1 MKVARYEVPGSHK
14 KQAPSRRERY
24 DWLSRRW
31 RGPLKSGFSPRP
43 HILPSPNCKSGSL
56 THQTVPSGTAH
67 QLPLFQALRTWTSAS
82 SVESLPS
89 FSPFGTTKRQY
100 LSTFSKPHRSV
111 GVPGQVRIAALG
123 GWDAERV
130 PMVLKTISDS
140 LAVRGSSIPTLP
152 VRLEDWR
159 RRSQRSGL
167 VEPEH

>member
-1 MKVARYEVPGSHK
+1 MGYASGFTIW
-14 KQAPSRRERY
+14 RRE
-24 DWLSRRW
+24 DGWTRRNSALK
-31 RGPLKSGFSPRP
+31 RGPP
-43 HILPSPNCKSGSL
+43 
-56 THQTVPSGTAH
+56 PSGQPIIPFPTGRN
-67 QLPLFQALRTWTSAS
+67 LFLVATRHFVPW
-82 SVESLPS
+82 LPS

-111 GVPGQVRIAALG
+111 GVLGQVRIAALG

-130 PMVLKTISDS
+130 PRVLKTISDS
-140 LAVRGSSIPTLP
+140 LAVRGSSIPMPP